1 MPNLSSPTS
10 APLIII
16 DDSISNVSKPIS
28 KNDQFD
34 FDQQSNEVYKS
45 MISRTPPT
53 FTVYNDKR
61 EPIAKLPLHMFW
73 YNKVEITHAT
83 KCTSKS

>member
-1 MPNLSSPTS
+1 M
-10 APLIII
+10 III
-16 DDSISNVSKPIS
+16 DDSITNVVEPVVPETDQLDFEELSN
-28 KNDQFD
+28 DL
-34 FDQQSNEVYKS
+34 YKAW
-45 MISRTPPT
+45 IARTPQT

-61 EPIAKLPLHMFW
+61 EPIGKLPLHMFW